1 MKDSNKYLLQVSF
14 NAMFPHTEGTQLV
27 IGKNGRP
34 VSFKDLPQRE
44 RQIIVE
50 LAEGAYNAL
59 KAKQEELS
67 K

>member
-1 MKDSNKYLLQVSF
+1 MKDSNKYLVQVSYYPPL
-14 NAMFPHTEGTQLV
+14 NQTELV

-34 VSFKDLPQRE
+34 VSFKELPQRE